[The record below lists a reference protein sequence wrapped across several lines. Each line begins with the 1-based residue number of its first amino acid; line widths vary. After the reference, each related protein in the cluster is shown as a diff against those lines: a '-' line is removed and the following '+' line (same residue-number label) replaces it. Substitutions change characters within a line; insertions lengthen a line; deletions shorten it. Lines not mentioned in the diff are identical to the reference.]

1 MLCDKGCRLHKPV
14 AFNLVAGFRCLGLLQ
29 LQRSSISGK
38 VGVPDIKNY
47 QVDFLRDF
55 LEIFWGGGCGF
66 CGDLGWLELELSGD
80 FPYLCGKLQRL
91 I

>member
-1 MLCDKGCRLHKPV
+1 M
-14 AFNLVAGFRCLGLLQ
+14 
-29 LQRSSISGK
+29 
-38 VGVPDIKNY
+38 PDIKNY

-55 LEIFWGGGCGF
+55 LEIFWGRGCGF